1 MTPRVSD
8 LVRGKYRVVRL
19 IGDGGM
25 GSVYEARHEGLGSA
39 VALKFLHADLARRPG
54 LAERFSRE
62 ARVSAAIQSSHVTRV
77 TDVDTTE
84 DGTPFLVMELLTG
97 RSLGSL
103 LDGPADTKPTRDESI
118 DFALQILSGL
128 EAAHALGVVHRDLKP
143 DNVFVTSSPGGPVA
157 KLIDFGIAKIKESG
171 EYKQGLTFAGI
182 LMGTPEYMAP
192 EQLFSANAVDHRA
205 DLYSLGVM
213 LFEMLAGQRPAEGDS
228 PAAIVAQVQSGAAKR
243 LNQLMPE
250 LPTELVDVVHAAIS
264 ANPSDRFDS
273 AYAMRTALARCAGR
287 LSHAGQLAANAPF
300 IATAPQPARAPTNA
314 PQQSAVP
321 RTDPPVEVAAAAAAR
336 RPESR
341 VAEAPAAPRVQ
352 SAPER
357 TEPPAKRAS
366 GTVVTS
372 AGSLTHAHA
381 VAEAPVHISSV
392 PLAGASVVPARR
404 KSGSTVAWILGI
416 TAGGLAIAVGVVAL
430 VQLRNDDSSSGP
442 PPLTSPSPATPV
454 SVKSDTTQEPASA
467 KPSTSTSVVAP
478 TTVTK
483 PADPHPARPTT
494 PQNPGN
500 ASASPTSPT
509 PPAAS
514 PSASPSSSQAPP
526 FSLPFPLPSTLPPLP
541 STLPP
546 LPEGIPSTLP
556 SNFPKF
562 PGFDPPPAPS
572 SSQPAQGSP

>member
-8 LVRGKYRVVRL
+8 LVRGKYRIVRL

-62 ARVSAAIQSSHVTRV
+62 ARVSAAIQSPHVTRV

-84 DGTPFLVMELLTG
+84 DGTPFLVMELLNG

-128 EAAHALGVVHRDLKP
+128 ESAHALGVVHRDLKP
-143 DNVFVTSSPGGPVA
+143 DNVFVTSTPGGPVA

-250 LPTELVDVVHAAIS
+250 LPSELVSVVHTAIS
-264 ANPSDRFDS
+264 STPSDRFDS
-273 AYAMRTALARCAGR
+273 AYAMRTALAHCAGR
-287 LSHAGQLAANAPF
+287 LSHAGQLAASAPF

-314 PQQSAVP
+314 PQTSAVP
-321 RTDPPVEVAAAAAAR
+321 KTDPPLDAAAPAR

-341 VAEAPAAPRVQ
+341 VAEAAPAPQ
-352 SAPER
+352 MPSAPER

-381 VAEAPVHISSV
+381 AAEAPVHVSTV
-392 PLAGASVVPARR
+392 PLAGGSVVPAHR
-404 KSGSTVAWILGI
+404 KSGSTAAWILGI
-416 TAGGLAIAVGVVAL
+416 AAGCLGVAVGVVAF
-430 VQLRNDDSSSGP
+430 VQLRGDDTSSNP
-442 PPLTSPSPATPV
+442 PPLSSPSPATPV
-454 SVKSDTTQEPASA
+454 SVTRETPDPASA
-467 KPSTSTSVVAP
+467 KTSTTPNVAAP
-478 TTVTK
+478 TAVTK

-509 PPAAS
+509 PPNTS

-556 SNFPKF
+556 SSFPKF

>member
-1 MTPRVSD
+1 MTPRVND
-8 LVRGKYRVVRL
+8 LVRGKYRIVRL

-25 GSVYEARHEGLGSA
+25 GSVFEARHEGLGSA

-84 DGTPFLVMELLTG
+84 DGTPFLVMELLNG
-97 RSLGSL
+97 RSLGTL
-103 LDGPADTKPTRDESI
+103 IDGPPEGRPSRDESV

-143 DNVFVTSSPGGPVA
+143 DNVFVTSSPGGPIA
-157 KLIDFGIAKIKESG
+157 KLIDFGIAKVKESG

-213 LFEMLAGQRPAEGDS
+213 LFEMLARERPAEGDS

-250 LPTELVDVVHAAIS
+250 LPSELVDVVHTAIS
-264 ANPSDRFDS
+264 ASPSARFES

-287 LSHAGQLAANAPF
+287 LSHAGQLAASAPF
-300 IATAPQPARAPTNA
+300 IATAPQPARPPTSA
-314 PQQSAVP
+314 VVQSAVP
-321 RTDPPVEVAAAAAAR
+321 KTDPPVEQVDAAR

-341 VAEAPAAPRVQ
+341 VADAATPHAPD
-352 SAPER
+352 R
-357 TEPPAKRAS
+357 TEPPGKRAS

-372 AGSLTHAHA
+372 AGSLTRAHA
-381 VAEAPVHISSV
+381 VAQAPAQLSSV
-392 PLAGASVVPARR
+392 PLAGPSVAPARR
-404 KSGSTVAWILGI
+404 KSSNTAAWVLGVA
-416 TAGGLAIAVGVVAL
+416 ACGLAVAAGVVL
-430 VQLRNDDSSSGP
+430 FVQHREQDASSGP
-442 PPLTSPSPATPV
+442 PPSANPAPVTPV
-454 SVKSDTTQEPASA
+454 SVVSETTQNAPDKANTNATVSAPPTVAKSAS
-467 KPSTSTSVVAP
+467 PP
-478 TTVTK
+478 
-483 PADPHPARPTT
+483 PARPTPS
-494 PQNPGN
+494 PQSSGN
-500 ASASPTSPT
+500 A
-509 PPAAS
+509 PAAPPS
-514 PSASPSSSQAPP
+514 STAAPVTPSASPSSSQAPP
-526 FSLPFPLPSTLPPLP
+526 FSLPFPLPSTLPIP

-546 LPEGIPSTLP
+546 LPEGIPSALP
-556 SNFPKF
+556 SGFPTF
-562 PGFDPPPAPS
+562 PGFPPPPPASS
-572 SSQPAQGSP
+572 SSQPEEDDR